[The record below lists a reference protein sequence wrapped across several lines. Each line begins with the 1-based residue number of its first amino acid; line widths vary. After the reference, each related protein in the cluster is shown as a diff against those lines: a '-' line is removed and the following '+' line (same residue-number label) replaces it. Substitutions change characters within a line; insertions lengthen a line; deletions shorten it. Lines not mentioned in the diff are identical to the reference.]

1 MDAGECSSSQPCA
14 SSSPDAAGGVWA
26 KLVPSDS
33 AFPEVEL
40 AEDDAVV
47 CSRVTPDGGGEV
59 AAWCE
64 IRRGGG
70 DGDASSATIR
80 NLSSDAIIVDGR
92 VIQQEA
98 VDIKPGSEIVSGPQK
113 DGHLLYTFDITG
125 LNDQDKTNIKI
136 VLDIENAKCSICLNL
151 WHDVVTVAPCLHN
164 FCNGCFSEWLRRS
177 SANSRD
183 KSQSAACPQCRTA
196 VQSVGRNHFLHNIEE
211 AILQA
216 FSSLQRSDEE
226 IALLESYASVKTNIA
241 WHAFIPFPWSYAG
254 AMILRSTMGINIC
267 QREVLGKQ
275 KIQSRKRRLPRSN
288 DEANHTN
295 HADFLCPQCGAEF
308 GGFRCSPGAPHL
320 PCNGCGGMMPAR
332 PDTSIPQKCLGCD
345 RAFCGAYW
353 CSQGVNSSQ
362 HNPICDQETFK
373 MISQRHISSVPDTVH
388 GGNQY
393 EKDITE
399 RCIQQSGKALQ
410 AIISE
415 WIVKFDNKELD
426 RSRLQLNHVDAI
438 TSRTYVCNQCYSKF
452 IDFLLYWFR
461 VSMPRNLLPP
471 DAANRESCWY
481 GFMCRTQHHRPDH
494 AKKLNHVCRPTR
506 GNP

>member
-59 AAWCE
+59 VAWCE

-164 FCNGCFSEWLRRS
+164 FW
-177 SANSRD
+177 
-183 KSQSAACPQCRTA
+183 TA

-226 IALLESYASVKTNIA
+226 IALLESYASVKTNI
-241 WHAFIPFPWSYAG
+241 
-254 AMILRSTMGINIC
+254 
-267 QREVLGKQ
+267 VLGKQ

-332 PDTSIPQKCLGCD
+332 PDTSLGCD

-399 RCIQQSGKALQ
+399 RCIQQSDKALQ

-415 WIVKFDNKELD
+415 WIVKFDNKALD

>member
-14 SSSPDAAGGVWA
+14 PSPDASGGGVWA
-26 KLVPSDS
+26 KLVPADS

-40 AEDDAVV
+40 DEEDPVV
-47 CSRVTPDGGGEV
+47 CSRVTPAGGEEV
-59 AAWCE
+59 AWCE
-64 IRRGGG
+64 IRRGA
-70 DGDASSATIR
+70 DASSATIR

-92 VIQQEA
+92 IIQQEA
-98 VDIKPGSEIVSGPQK
+98 VDIKPGSEIVPGPQK
-113 DGHLLYTFDITG
+113 DGHLLYTFDITD
-125 LNDQDKTNIKI
+125 LKDQDKNNIKI
-136 VLDIENAKCSICLNL
+136 VLDIENAKCSICLTL

-226 IALLESYASVKTNIA
+226 IALLESYASVKTNI
-241 WHAFIPFPWSYAG
+241 
-254 AMILRSTMGINIC
+254 
-267 QREVLGKQ
+267 VLGKQ
-275 KIQSRKRRLPRSN
+275 RNQSRKRRLPRSN
-288 DEANHTN
+288 DEIDHTDR
-295 HADFLCPQCGAEF
+295 ADSLCPQCGAEF

-332 PDTSIPQKCLGCD
+332 PNTTIPQKCLGCD

-353 CSQGVNSSQ
+353 CSLGVSSSQ

-373 MISQRHISSVPDTVH
+373 MISQRHISSVPVTIH

-410 AIISE
+410 AVISE
-415 WIVKFDNKELD
+415 WTVKFDNKELANATTSSLISCCTGSVYQCPEISFHLMLLTGTAAGMVSCAEPSTTGLTMR
-426 RSRLQLNHVDAI
+426 RSSTMSAVQQEATPSLPLYLNQSPNSGSNVQQNI
-438 TSRTYVCNQCYSKF
+438 K
-452 IDFLLYWFR
+452 
-461 VSMPRNLLPP
+461 PP
-471 DAANRESCWY
+471 S
-481 GFMCRTQHHRPDH
+481 
-494 AKKLNHVCRPTR
+494 L
-506 GNP
+506 